1 MYIKDGICYAG
12 ELEAGITVAS
22 AQVTDKG
29 MMLVTFSTGEQ
40 RIFDAT
46 QLEGSVF
53 RPLEEQSVFEAFSIR
68 HGVLTW
74 CNETIDIA
82 PEALYDISLPYT
94 PKASSDILPFA

>member
-12 ELEAGITVAS
+12 ELVEGIKVKS
-22 AQVTDKG
+22 AQVTDKT
-29 MMLVTFSTGEQ
+29 MMMVTFSTGEV

-53 RPLEEQSVFEAFSIR
+53 KPLKDKAVFEDFTIR

-82 PEALYDISLPYT
+82 PEALYELSLPYT
-94 PKASSDILPFA
+94 PKDCSDILPFA